1 MDPEFDTVHFTLAGH
16 SFEWNG
22 TTRTLKLLDGNEVE
36 AATLLEIM
44 RDVILD
50 CSGTH
55 VPAVVAVDRAAKR
68 LAQPISDVRVVG
80 NDGGNI
86 PRGAQG

>member
-22 TTRTLKLLDGNEVE
+22 TTRTLKLVDGSE
-36 AATLLEIM
+36 AQMATLLEVIQG
-44 RDVILD
+44 VILD

-68 LAQPISDVRVVG
+68 LAQPISDLRVVG
-80 NDGGNI
+80 NNGGNI
-86 PRGAQG
+86 PSDAQA